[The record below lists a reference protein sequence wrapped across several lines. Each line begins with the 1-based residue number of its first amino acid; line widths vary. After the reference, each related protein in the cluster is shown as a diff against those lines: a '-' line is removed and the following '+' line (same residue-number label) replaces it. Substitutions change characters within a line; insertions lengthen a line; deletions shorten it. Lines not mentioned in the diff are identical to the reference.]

1 VIVTSCRQFNE
12 NKSLDT
18 MLKFE
23 ERPYARVTRRLCIT
37 TVEIPFTAVDGHGKV
52 YDVTLPPTIHL
63 PYKMAAKTVV

>member
-1 VIVTSCRQFNE
+1 
-12 NKSLDT
+12 